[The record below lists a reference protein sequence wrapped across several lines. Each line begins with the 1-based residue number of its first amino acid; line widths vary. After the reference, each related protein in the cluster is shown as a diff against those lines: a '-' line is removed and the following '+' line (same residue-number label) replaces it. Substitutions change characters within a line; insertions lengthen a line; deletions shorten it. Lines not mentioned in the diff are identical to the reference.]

1 LATKVAGATP
11 FIDVRDTLFASGF
24 DLKGNELAWGG
35 ATAKEFW
42 PNYQGV
48 PLYMAL
54 TELPWTDGLS
64 YGIGARQNGRSVDA
78 EVRRPVASSQ
88 LNMSFM
94 DAPDHI
100 ELQARARGEV
110 FYYRQPHDDDN
121 PPEGA
126 GGSVYGYFPEPSV
139 SDAPLSSPFARLAK
153 DGLVSGDVAWFALMK
168 NWYGQKWSETQ
179 IAYPIKGD
187 LVRPALGISKEFPNL
202 LTPFWDARLA
212 SVEKVF

>member
-1 LATKVAGATP
+1 
-11 FIDVRDTLFASGF
+11 
-24 DLKGNELAWGG
+24 
-35 ATAKEFW
+35 
-42 PNYQGV
+42 
-48 PLYMAL
+48 
-54 TELPWTDGLS
+54 
-64 YGIGARQNGRSVDA
+64 
-78 EVRRPVASSQ
+78 
-88 LNMSFM
+88 MSFM